1 MRIGIDI
8 RPLLDPTP
16 SGVGEYTEQ
25 IVRSLI
31 RLDRGHEFVV
41 FANAFRADEGRLRS
55 RLDSPRVTWCIRH
68 IPNRLLHGSLWS
80 FRRPVLDSFTGP
92 VDCFFMPNW
101 HFASFSAAV
110 RRRVLTVHDVTYRRH
125 PQYYSFRR
133 RLWHRLIRADGLIRS
148 ADALL
153 AVSEHTKHELMTLF
167 GIPEQRITVTPLAP
181 SSLFAAVASP
191 ADRAAVH
198 QRYQLPTHYGL
209 ILATQEPRKNIEG
222 ALMAFDLFAQ
232 RYPASDLSI
241 VVAGAAGWQM
251 GALRRRVSTLVSRT
265 RIRFLGYVPSDVR
278 PALYAGSVFFLSPS
292 FAEGFGLPLLE
303 AASQGVPV
311 ITSARSAMPSVL
323 GSAALL
329 VDPHDLEQLV
339 EAMEE
344 LIADDALRQR
354 LVRAGYDRVRQYSW
368 ERTAATTLAVL
379 TGEQP

>member
-31 RLDRGHEFVV
+31 RLGSDHEFVL
-41 FANAFRADEGRLRS
+41 FANAFRADEGKLRLR
-55 RLDSPRVTWCIRH
+55 LDGPRVTWCIRH

-80 FRRPVLDSFTGP
+80 IRRPALDSFTGP

-101 HFASFSAAV
+101 HFAAFSAAV

-153 AVSEHTKHELMTLF
+153 AVSEHTKRELMALF
-167 GIPEQRITVTPLAP
+167 AVPEQRITVTPLAP
-181 SSLFAAVASP
+181 SALFATVVSHAE
-191 ADRAAVH
+191 RAAVR
-198 QRYQLPTHYGL
+198 QRYRLPAHYGL

-232 RYPASDLSI
+232 RYPASDLGI

-251 GALRRRVSTLVSRT
+251 GALRRRVSTLVSRA
-265 RIRFLGYVPSDVR
+265 RIHFLGYVPSDVR

-323 GSAALL
+323 GGGALL

-344 LIADDALRQR
+344 LLADDALRQR
-354 LVRAGYDRVRQYSW
+354 LVRAGHDRVSQYSW